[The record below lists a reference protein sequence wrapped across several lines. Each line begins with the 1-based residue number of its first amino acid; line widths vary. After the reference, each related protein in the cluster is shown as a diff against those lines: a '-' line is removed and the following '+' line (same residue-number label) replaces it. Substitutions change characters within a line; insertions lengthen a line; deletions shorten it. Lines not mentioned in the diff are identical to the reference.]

1 MDYEMMV
8 KEAYEEIMGFEKQK
22 AAEKKASIAPLDEF
36 IKEAAGYEEGL
47 KTLGVKQSPFGKLR
61 TVGNVVGSAKARAA
75 RTGALAATV
84 HKKAERAMSHPEDV
98 KNLFDYAMLNGKL
111 TRLIGRANDSAWRT
125 QRYNSKLQKELPT
138 AF

>member
-8 KEAYEEIMGFEKQK
+8 KEAYEEIVGFEK
-22 AAEKKASIAPLDEF
+22 
-36 IKEAAGYEEGL
+36 EAVGYEEGL

-61 TVGNVVGSAKARAA
+61 TVGNVVGSVKARAA

-111 TRLIGRANDSAWRT
+111 TRSIGRANDSAWRT